1 MSTLLCKA
9 HETLIKRAPPTST
22 DTLSTITLERVDRCV
37 KIKPKIEKR
46 NFVRKST
53 RIYFQ
58 LSPHELFLGVNALT
72 NS

>member
-37 KIKPKIEKR
+37 KIKSKIEKR
-46 NFVRKST
+46 NFV
-53 RIYFQ
+53 
-58 LSPHELFLGVNALT
+58 
-72 NS
+72 